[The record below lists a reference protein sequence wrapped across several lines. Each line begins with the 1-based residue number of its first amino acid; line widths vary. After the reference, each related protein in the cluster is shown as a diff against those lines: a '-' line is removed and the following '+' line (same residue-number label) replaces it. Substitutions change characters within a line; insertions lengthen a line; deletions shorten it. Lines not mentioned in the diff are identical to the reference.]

1 MNGRRALGA
10 LLGELCGGVTDF
22 LDTPLVRARSLSI
35 DLPIDLRLVATPD
48 GPLVIGDVPL
58 FRTRTAFD
66 PDPARLRVEWQ
77 SVPRDA
83 LP

>member
-10 LLGELCGGVTDF
+10 LLDDLSGSVADF
-22 LDTPLVRARSLSI
+22 IGSPLVRARSLAI
-35 DLPIDLRLVATPD
+35 DLPIDLRLVATPE

-77 SVPRDA
+77 AVPREL